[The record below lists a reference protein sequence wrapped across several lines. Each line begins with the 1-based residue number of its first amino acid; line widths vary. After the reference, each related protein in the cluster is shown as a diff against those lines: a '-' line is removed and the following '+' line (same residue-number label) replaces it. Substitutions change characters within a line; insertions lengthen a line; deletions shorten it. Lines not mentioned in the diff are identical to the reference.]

1 MISTSPVPLPGPRPS
16 RSHSQGRS
24 QGRSRTRRARLGGL
38 LAATLLALGSA
49 TLVPSPAGAQATAAR
64 STAAQPAAQRALAAP
79 APGPLVWSDEFN
91 AASGTGPDTTKWR
104 RDVGGGGWGNNERQY
119 YTDGNGNIA
128 HDGAGNLVITA
139 RKGNPAGLGCWYG
152 SCEYTSGKLTTAAT
166 FTRAYGRFE
175 ARMKLPRGKGMW
187 PAFWMLGTGG
197 AQWPANGEI
206 DIMENVGSVPGQVL
220 GSLHGPGYFGA
231 NPLSGSY
238 NLPAG
243 QAFADAFHTFTV
255 DWEPGAVTWYVDGV
269 QYSRKTPADT
279 RGNPWVYDHPFF
291 MILNLAVGGN
301 WPGSPDASTT
311 FPQQLTVD
319 YVRVYAPPSGGGRTG
334 QITGIGGKCV
344 DVAAASTANGT
355 PIQLYDCN
363 GTGAQQWTLGT
374 DGTVRALGKCLD
386 VTAASTANGA
396 QIQLYDC
403 NGTTAQRWTYNAA
416 TRDLVNPAANKCL
429 DATGQSSANGTRLQI
444 WTCTGTANQ
453 KWNAPT

>member
-1 MISTSPVPLPGPRPS
+1 MISTSPAHLTGPHPAPS
-16 RSHSQGRS
+16 RP
-24 QGRSRTRRARLGGL
+24 RTRLGRIGGL
-38 LAATLLALGSA
+38 LAATILALGSA
-49 TLVPSPAGAQATAAR
+49 TLVPSQAGAQAGAVQSAAQNTAR
-64 STAAQPAAQRALAAP
+64 STAALAAP

-243 QAFADAFHTFTV
+243 QAFADAFHTFAV

-319 YVRVYAPPSGGGRTG
+319 YVRVYAPPNGGGGRTG

-344 DVAAASTANGT
+344 DVAGASSANGT
-355 PIQLYDCN
+355 PVQLYDCN
-363 GTGAQQWTLGT
+363 GTAAQQWTLGT

-403 NGTTAQRWTYNAA
+403 NG
-416 TRDLVNPAANKCL
+416 
-429 DATGQSSANGTRLQI
+429 
-444 WTCTGTANQ
+444 
-453 KWNAPT
+453 

>member
-1 MISTSPVPLPGPRPS
+1 MISTSPAPLTGPRPA
-16 RSHSQGRS
+16 
-24 QGRSRTRRARLGGL
+24 RTRLARIGGL

-49 TLVPSPAGAQATAAR
+49 TLVPSQAGAQAT
-64 STAAQPAAQRALAAP
+64 TAQPATQRALAAP

-91 AASGTGPDTTKWR
+91 AASGAGPDTSKWR

-119 YTDGNGNIA
+119 YTAGNENIA

-220 GSLHGPGYFGA
+220 GSLHGPGYSGGS
-231 NPLSGSY
+231 PLSGSY

-243 QAFADAFHTFTV
+243 QAFADAFHTFAV
-255 DWEPGAVTWYVDGV
+255 DWEPGAVTWYIDGI

-319 YVRVYAPPSGGGRTG
+319 YVRVYAPPGGGRTG

-363 GTGAQQWTLGT
+363 GSGAQQWTLGT

-403 NGTTAQRWTYNAA
+403 NGTAAQRWTYSAA
-416 TRDLVNPAANKCL
+416 RDLVNPAANKCL

-444 WTCTGTANQ
+444 WECSGNANQ
-453 KWNAPT
+453 KWNAPA

>member
-1 MISTSPVPLPGPRPS
+1 MTSTVPTPSPASPGGP
-16 RSHSQGRS
+16 
-24 QGRSRTRRARLGGL
+24 RRARGPLARIGGL
-38 LAATLLALGSA
+38 LTATLLALTSA
-49 TLVPSPAGAQATAAR
+49 ALVPSPASATGPQAVTA
-64 STAAQPAAQRALAAP
+64 RASA

-91 AASGTGPDTTKWR
+91 AAAGTAPDAAKWR
-104 RDVGGGGWGNNERQY
+104 HDVGGGGWGNNERQY
-119 YTDGNGNIA
+119 YTTGTQNIA

-139 RKGNPAGLGCWYG
+139 RKGNPSGYGCWYG

-166 FTRAYGRFE
+166 FTRTYGRYE

-197 AQWPANGEI
+197 AGWPANGEI

-220 GSLHGPGYFGA
+220 GSLHGPGYSGGS
-231 NPLSGSY
+231 PLSGSY
-238 NLPAG
+238 DLPAG

-255 DWEPGAVTWYVDGV
+255 DWEPGSVTWYVDGV

-279 RGNPWVYDHPFF
+279 RGNPWVYDHPFY

-319 YVRVYAPPSGGGRTG
+319 YVRVYAQGGTGGRTG
-334 QITGIGGKCV
+334 QITGIAGKCV
-344 DVAAASTANGT
+344 DVAGANSANGT
-355 PIQLYDCN
+355 AVQLYDCN
-363 GTGAQQWTLGT
+363 GTGAQQWTIGT
-374 DGTVRALGKCLD
+374 DGTIRALGKCLD
-386 VTAASTANGA
+386 VTAASTADGA

-403 NGTTAQRWTYNAA
+403 NGTSAQQWVHSGA
-416 TRDLVNPAANKCL
+416 RDLVNPAANKCL

-444 WTCTGTANQ
+444 WTCGGTANQ
-453 KWNAPT
+453 KWNIPA